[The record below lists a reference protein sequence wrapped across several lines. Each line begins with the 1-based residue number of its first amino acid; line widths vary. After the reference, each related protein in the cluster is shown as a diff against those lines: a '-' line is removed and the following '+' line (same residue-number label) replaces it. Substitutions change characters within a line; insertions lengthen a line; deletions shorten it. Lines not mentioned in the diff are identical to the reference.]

1 MVTRRSFMRQLGVA
15 GAAGV
20 YFGETLIAG
29 VAQADVRVKQPA
41 KTRSKVWLDANENP
55 AGPPASAIEAMVQS
69 APDTWRYHFDEFGE
83 LSRVIAASEQV
94 SPAQVLFGV
103 GSSEVIAAA
112 IGAFTTGS
120 KPMITASP
128 TYDIIVQLARAMG
141 KAVVELPLTPPQWS
155 YPVKQ
160 LVEHAKQAGGGMIYL
175 CNPNNPTGSITSVE
189 DVRWLVSNLPP
200 DTVLFVDEAY
210 LEFADPAKVASAMK
224 YVREDK
230 NVVVTRTFSKIYGM
244 AGVRAGFGCARPDLI
259 LAMNPFMDNV
269 IPYLGVRAAVAAL
282 QEKSTLVPE
291 RRKNNARIR
300 TELCQWL
307 DQNQVRYIPSQA
319 NFIMID
325 VKREVREF
333 SSAMFREGVAVGRP
347 FPPLNTMLRVT
358 IGSAADM
365 QRFRQAFLKV
375 YSA

>member
-29 VAQADVRVKQPA
+29 AALADDVTKPA
-41 KTRSKVWLDANENP
+41 ARSSRVWLDSNENP
-55 AGPPASAIEAMVQS
+55 AGPPRSAIEAMVQN
-69 APDTWRYHFDEFGE
+69 APHTWRYHFEEFGA
-83 LSRVIAASEQV
+83 LSQAIAASEQI
-94 SPAQVLFGV
+94 SPQQVLFGV
-103 GSSEVIAAA
+103 GSSEVIASA
-112 IGAFTTGS
+112 ICAFASDT
-120 KPMITASP
+120 KPMITALP

-141 KAVVELPLTPPQWS
+141 KAVVEIPLTPQWS

-160 LVEHAKQAGGGMIYL
+160 LVEEAKKAGGGLIYL
-175 CNPNNPTGSITSVE
+175 CNPNNPTGSITPVE

-210 LEFADPAKVASAMK
+210 LEFADPAKVESAIK

-230 NVVVTRTFSKIYGM
+230 NVIVARTFSKIYGM
-244 AGVRAGFGCARPDLI
+244 AGVRAGFGCARPDLVS
-259 LAMNPFMDNV
+259 AMNPFMDNV
-269 IPYLGVRAAVAAL
+269 IPYLGVRAAMAAL
-282 QEKSTLVPE
+282 QEKSTLLPE
-291 RRKNNARIR
+291 RRKNNAKVRG
-300 TELCQWL
+300 ELCQWL
-307 DQNQVRYIPSQA
+307 DQNKVRYIPSQA
-319 NFIMID
+319 NFLMID

-333 SSAMFREGVAVGRP
+333 SAAMYREGVAVGRP
-347 FPPLNTMLRVT
+347 FPPLNHMLRVT
-358 IGSAADM
+358 IGNAADM